1 MFRSLTRLDLA
12 AWHEWRRAG
21 VGGSDAGAL
30 AGLSPWR
37 SPLSVWLE
45 KTGRTQPE
53 ERAQESPWKRWGR
66 RLEPVMADEFEELR
80 GLVVGH
86 MGVLCERDG
95 SPWQRATLDG
105 LVYESHADLDAGVD
119 QAIAVLELKTSSWR
133 SPLSWEEGVPKL
145 YAAQVQHELMVTG
158 LPMAYLAVL
167 HDGSRFEIYE
177 LEADPEAIGALAELE
192 EDFWRCV
199 REDTP
204 PAIDSRASTERAVRD
219 AFQEGTKGA
228 ALTLSDDLAA
238 HARAYASLQRQ
249 RSAIEVELVEHRLA
263 LMVALGEHESGI
275 DAEGNELLTWKTYQA
290 DSVDMEALKAKHPR
304 LVERFTRRTPSRRF
318 LIKQAARGD
327 EDA

>member
-1 MFRSLTRLDLA
+1 MFRSATGLDLA

-21 VGGSDAGAL
+21 VGGSDAGTI

-37 SPLSVWLE
+37 SPLAIWLE

-53 ERAQESPWKRWGR
+53 VRAQESPWKRWGR

-86 MGVLCERDG
+86 MGVLCERDDM
-95 SPWQRATLDG
+95 PWQRATLDG
-105 LVYESHADLDAGVD
+105 LVYESQADLDAGTD

-177 LEADPEAIGALAELE
+177 LEAEPEVIAALSELE

-199 REDTP
+199 QEDTP
-204 PAIDSRASTERAVRD
+204 PAIDSKRSTEEAVRQ
-219 AFQEGTKGA
+219 AYAESIPGA
-228 ALTLSDDLAA
+228 YYTLSDD
-238 HARAYASLQRQ
+238 HVSRARAYASLQRQ
-249 RSAIEVELVEHRLA
+249 RSAIDAEMVEHRLA
-263 LMVALGEHESGI
+263 LMVAMGDHEIGL
-275 DAEGNELLTWKTYQA
+275 DTTGAELLTWKTYESK
-290 DSVDMEALKAKHPR
+290 SVDMDALKTKHPR

-327 EDA
+327 EEA